1 MATVK
6 PFGALRY
13 DLAGVDIKKVI
24 MPPYDIIKD
33 TKEYYSMSPH
43 NIVRIDKG
51 EELPGDAGAENKYTR
66 AASFMKE
73 WIEKGIL
80 KKEDKECFYVYRQE
94 YTLPDGKK
102 KEMTGFFASVKI
114 EEFEKRIIL
123 PHERTHS
130 GPKADR
136 LELMRATKSN
146 TSPILSLYFDR
157 EKKIHT
163 LLEKAAKAKPF
174 MDFADDKGIR
184 YRMWKVEAGSE
195 AEKIEKLMSDKQLF
209 IADGHHRYETAMN
222 FRNEMRVKSPSD
234 ARFDSIM
241 MCLISMEHSGISI
254 LPTHRIK
261 HKWNREKFE
270 EDPKVEKYFKIK
282 RVKNAADVRKIII
295 APDHKKI
302 IGVVSNTGCFT
313 LELNKA
319 EYKKALERRERSAA
333 YYMLDVSVLHG
344 LLFADILKMDDAEL
358 FDGLEYTPD
367 IDEAIN
373 AVVKGGAKVSFLIKP
388 STVEEVKEIS
398 LNNETM
404 PQKSTYFLPK
414 LATGFLINKMD

>member
-1 MATVK
+1 MASVK
-6 PFGALRY
+6 TFAALRY
-13 DLAGVDIKKVI
+13 DSINNDLKKVI

-33 TKEYYSMSPH
+33 TAEYYSMSP
-43 NIVRIDKG
+43 NNVVRVDKG
-51 EELPGDAGAENKYTR
+51 EEKDGDTVAENKYTR
-66 AASFMKE
+66 AAAFMKE
-73 WIEKGIL
+73 WIEKGVL
-80 KKEDKECFYVYRQE
+80 KKEDKACYYVYRQE

-146 TSPILSLYFDR
+146 TSPILSLYFD
-157 EKKIHT
+157 KKKEVHSI
-163 LLEKAAKAKPF
+163 LEKAAKAKPF
-174 MDFADDKGIR
+174 MDFKDHNNIR
-184 YRMWKVEAGSE
+184 YRMWKIEEGPEVQKVEA
-195 AEKIEKLMSDKQLF
+195 LMSERQLF

-222 FRNEMRVKSPSD
+222 FRNEMKAKNPLD
-234 ARFDSIM
+234 TRFDSIM

-270 EDPKVEKYFKIK
+270 EDPMVDKYFTIK
-282 RVKNAADVRKIII
+282 RLKNPSDVRKVIL

-302 IGVVSNTGCFT
+302 IGVVSNAGCFT
-313 LELNKA
+313 LELKKD

-344 LLFADILKMDDAEL
+344 LLFADILKMEDSEL

-373 AVVKGGAKVSFLIKP
+373 AVVKAGAKVSFLIKP
-388 STVEEVKEIS
+388 STVDEVKEIS

>member
-1 MATVK
+1 MAVVK
-6 PFGALRY
+6 PFSALRFNTGNVS
-13 DLAGVDIKKVI
+13 LQQVI

-33 TKEYYSMSPH
+33 TSEYYESSPY

-51 EELPGDAGAENKYTR
+51 EKLAGDTDSENKYTR
-66 AASFMKE
+66 AAAFMKD
-73 WIEKGIL
+73 WIDKNIL
-80 KKEDKECFYVYRQE
+80 KEDQKSGYYVYRQE
-94 YTLPDGKK
+94 YVLPDGKK
-102 KEMTGFFASVKI
+102 KEMTGFFAAVKI
-114 EEFEKRIIL
+114 EEFEKRIVL

-146 TSPILSLYFDR
+146 TSPILSLYFDK
-157 EKKIHT
+157 EKKVHSI
-163 LLEKAAKAKPF
+163 LEKTAKAGPF
-174 MDFADDKGIR
+174 MDFKDSKNIR
-184 YRMWKVEAGSE
+184 YRMWKIEEGAEAQ
-195 AEKIEKLMSDKQLF
+195 KIEAFMADKQLF

-222 FRNEMRVKSPSD
+222 FRNEMKAKNESD
-234 ARFDSIM
+234 TRFDSIM

-254 LPTHRIK
+254 LPTHRVK

-270 EDPKVEKYFKIK
+270 EDPMVEKYFVVKK
-282 RVKNAADVRKIII
+282 FKNASEIRKVIV

-302 IGVVSNTGCFT
+302 IGVVSNSGCFT
-313 LELNKA
+313 LEVKKD
-319 EYKKALERRERSAA
+319 EYKKALERRERSTA

-344 LLFADILKMDDAEL
+344 LLFTDILKMDDSEL

-373 AVVKGGAKVSFLIKP
+373 AVVKSGAKISFLIKP
-388 STVEEVKEIS
+388 STVGEVKEIS

>member
-1 MATVK
+1 MAAVK
-6 PFGALRY
+6 PFKALRY
-13 DLAGVDIKKVI
+13 DPGKISLQEVI

-33 TKEYYSMSPH
+33 TLEYYESSPH

-51 EELPGDAGAENKYTR
+51 EEKPGDTESENKYTR
-66 AASFMKE
+66 AAVFMNK
-73 WIEKGIL
+73 WIDEKIL
-80 KKEDKECFYVYRQE
+80 KKDDKASYYVYKQE
-94 YTLPDGKK
+94 YVLPGGKK

-114 EEFEKRIIL
+114 EEFERKVIL
-123 PHERTHS
+123 PHEKTHT

-136 LELMRATKSN
+136 LALMRATKSN
-146 TSPILSLYFDR
+146 TSPILSLYFDK
-157 EKKIHT
+157 EKKMHSM
-163 LLEKAAKAKPF
+163 LEKAVKEKAF
-174 MDFADDKGIR
+174 MDFKDAKGIR
-184 YRMWKVEAGSE
+184 YRMWKIEEGPEAKKAE
-195 AEKIEKLMSDKQLF
+195 ALMADKQLF

-222 FRNEMRVKSPSD
+222 FRDEMRAKSPSD
-234 ARFDSIM
+234 ERFDYIM

-270 EDPKVEKYFKIK
+270 EDPRVQMYFKIK
-282 RVKNAADVRKIII
+282 RFKSAFDVRRAML

-302 IGVVSNTGCFT
+302 IGVVSKTGCFS
-313 LELNKA
+313 LELKRD

-344 LLFADILKMDDAEL
+344 LLFSDVLKMEDAEL

-388 STVEEVKEIS
+388 STVDEVKAIS